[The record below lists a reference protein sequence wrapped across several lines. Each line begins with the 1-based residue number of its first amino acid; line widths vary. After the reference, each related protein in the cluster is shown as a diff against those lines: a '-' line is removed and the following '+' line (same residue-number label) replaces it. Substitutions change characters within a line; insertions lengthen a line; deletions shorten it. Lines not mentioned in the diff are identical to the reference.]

1 MFPEFH
7 LLLNTHSRQI
17 VKDTVHKYFGEIRFL
32 AIVFHL
38 ANNRIPSFHL
48 NFREKSKMPRKT
60 LKLRT
65 IRPSRKPEKKYD
77 AVFVTE
83 KGREKVVSFG
93 AAGMSDFT
101 KHKDKTRRARYLKRH
116 AGMGENWNKPD
127 TPGALSRWILW
138 GPSSS
143 FRESVKTFRRRF
155 RV

>member
-1 MFPEFH
+1 MGE
-7 LLLNTHSRQI
+7 
-17 VKDTVHKYFGEIRFL
+17 YFSIPRSFTFI
-32 AIVFHL
+32 AHF
-38 ANNRIPSFHL
+38 ANKRIPLLHL
-48 NFREKSKMPRKT
+48 NFQEKSKMPRKT
-60 LKLRT
+60 LKLKTVR
-65 IRPSRKPEKKYD
+65 RSHKPEKKYD
-77 AVFVTE
+77 AVFVTD

-138 GPSSS
+138 GPSTS

>member
-1 MFPEFH
+1 MGKYFSIARSFTFI
-7 LLLNTHSRQI
+7 THS
-17 VKDTVHKYFGEIRFL
+17 
-32 AIVFHL
+32 
-38 ANNRIPSFHL
+38 ANERIPLLHL
-48 NFREKSKMPRKT
+48 NFQEKSKMPRKT
-60 LKLRT
+60 LKLKTVR
-65 IRPSRKPEKKYD
+65 RSHKPEKKYD
-77 AVFVTE
+77 AVFVTD
-83 KGREKVVSFG
+83 KGRERVVSFG

-138 GPSSS
+138 GPSTS